1 MLGSIYMVVLD
12 YMRKAGC
19 DAIDS
24 LKEKRKMEKERERTD
39 SAYKEIIR
47 SNDERHNNS
56 RV

>member
-56 RV
+56 RF